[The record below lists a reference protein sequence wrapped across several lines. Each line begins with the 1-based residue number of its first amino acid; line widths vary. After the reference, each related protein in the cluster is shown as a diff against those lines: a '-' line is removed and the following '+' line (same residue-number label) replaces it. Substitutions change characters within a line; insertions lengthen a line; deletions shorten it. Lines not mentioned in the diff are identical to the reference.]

1 MKIEYFLKELN
12 GWLCITIEEYIDIIF
27 RYEEERIKIIKSL
40 KNIPIKILSD
50 NKSSPEIMNKKNLIS
65 GNYVEVL
72 MKKELNLISNKSKK
86 LSISLQSNE
95 NKKRQ
100 YDIWV
105 RAKIISY
112 DNINDLMFLECDE
125 ELFLVEDMNNIR
137 PLSKLKKLEEDIFIY
152 YFKKLSSS
160 EYVQFKFE
168 YDNVKYQIEKEN
180 EEIQYLIYQ
189 NYNAIRSSLICVFP
203 RKEIYN
209 FPSLRELENKYKFQN
224 IEESITNS
232 GITSRSGRSE
242 ESDKNISRK
251 SNIFIDEEYILNDI
265 NNHEFKKS
273 FIFKT
278 LFEKD
283 AHKIMKNF
291 IKKVKYF
298 MAGIDGDEF
307 KIILY
312 GNKENDFNEEKNNF
326 EKEFK
331 SKEILIDTNINKNEI
346 IDIANN
352 AKVKYIY
359 FGKKFIYLIGAE
371 KSISNFEKIFNMNI
385 MYSKEI
391 EKSYKENENIQ
402 KQLTNFKKEYKL
414 K

>member
-1 MKIEYFLKELN
+1 MRIEYFLKELN

-27 RYEEERIKIIKSL
+27 RYEEARIKIIKSL
-40 KNIPIKILSD
+40 KNIPIKILSE
-50 NKSSPEIMNKKNLIS
+50 NQSSPKIMNQKTLIS

-72 MKKELNLISNKSKK
+72 MKKELNLISNNSKK
-86 LSISLQSNE
+86 LNISLQNNE

-100 YDIWV
+100 YDIWI

-112 DNINDLMFLECDE
+112 DNINNLIFLEYNE
-125 ELFLVEDMNNIR
+125 ELFLIEDMNNIR
-137 PLSKLKKLEEDIFIY
+137 PLSKLKKLQEDIFIY
-152 YFKKLSSS
+152 YIKKLSNS
-160 EYVQFKFE
+160 EYDQIKLE
-168 YDNVKYQIEKEN
+168 YDNVEYQFEKEN
-180 EEIQYLIYQ
+180 EEFQRLIYQ
-189 NYNAIRSSLICVFP
+189 NYNTISSSFICIFP
-203 RKEIYN
+203 KKEIFN
-209 FPSLRELENKYKFQN
+209 FPSLRELENKYKLQN

-232 GITSRSGRSE
+232 GITTRSGRSE

-251 SNIFIDEEYILNDI
+251 SNVFVDEEYILNVI

-278 LFEKD
+278 VFEKD
-283 AHKIMKNF
+283 AQKIMKNF

-298 MAGIDGDEF
+298 ITSIDEDEF

-312 GNKENDFNEEKNNF
+312 GNKENDFNEEKDNF

-359 FGKKFIYLIGAE
+359 FWKKFIYLVGGE
-371 KSISNFEKIFNMNI
+371 KSISDFETIFNMNL

-391 EKSYKENENIQ
+391 EKSYRENENIQ